1 MNHCLNAP
9 QIFPYREPPIFLM
22 LGDKFSFQLRIAC
35 PLRCIP
41 KASGIAMVPRIIRER
56 FGPLMQPSLKFLKVL
71 AVVVKSAAIIMP
83 GTYWAGC
90 IISWDAAL
98 PIRTSPGA
106 APVGCVIFAVIRFRF
121 ATDLADSTI
130 WLPPLN
136 LGWLFNLG
144 NLNHTRPPQPSWGFH
159 RSQ

>member
-1 MNHCLNAP
+1 
-9 QIFPYREPPIFLM
+9 M
-22 LGDKFSFQLRIAC
+22 LEDKFSFQLRIAC

-83 GTYWAGC
+83 GTDWAGC

-98 PIRTSPGA
+98 PIRTPPGA
-106 APVGCVIFAVIRFRF
+106 APVGFRLVGVTPVQVSPTP
-121 ATDLADSTI
+121 AGYPYR
-130 WLPPLN
+130 LPPLN
-136 LGWLFNLG
+136 LGWL
-144 NLNHTRPPQPSWGFH
+144 
-159 RSQ
+159 